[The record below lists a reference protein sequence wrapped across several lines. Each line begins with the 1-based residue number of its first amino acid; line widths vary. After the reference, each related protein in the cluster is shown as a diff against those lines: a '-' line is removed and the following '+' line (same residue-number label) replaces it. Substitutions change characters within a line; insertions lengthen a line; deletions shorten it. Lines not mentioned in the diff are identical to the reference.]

1 MGVPVILNCG
11 KMVLTLSPVQLALVL
26 ALAFVAASQ
35 ADDVV
40 EEAVGGREVGDDR
53 VERDVAEGR
62 LLGSVR
68 TTTLWAI
75 SVSTSTQFLSCRSG
89 IDTAVCDGRRK
100 RRRSVNIE
108 YMRDNNDADISGSID
123 SHQKREVQELEADR
137 SGKLYGFTVWT
148 AVTQSTTVTVLT
160 TNTDT
165 TVRLSFYC
173 SAALADVPAIS
184 CG

>member
-1 MGVPVILNCG
+1 MGVPGILNCG
-11 KMVLTLSPVQLALVL
+11 KMVLTVSPVQLALVL
-26 ALAFVAASQ
+26 ALAFVAASKG

-40 EEAVGGREVGDDR
+40 EAVGDNQGADR

-137 SGKLYGFTVWT
+137 SGKLYRFTVWT